1 MVICF
6 KTIYLITVA
15 AVQTRT
21 GSVLVM
27 LPYSGSSPLPLAE
40 RPARSSAA
48 TPPSGT
54 DMFPCATWRCFG
66 PGALKYNHQQK
77 PITSQLRSECYSQG
91 CVKVK
96 TSHMKYAT
104 GKEDLFTELSKR
116 RRGGYTWAFLTGKR
130 LVDIPFYSLQE
141 AHSLRLRQSQ
151 SSYDTNAWSGG
162 GAPSYS
168 VKQRSHFL
176 GEKY

>member
-1 MVICF
+1 MQAG
-6 KTIYLITVA
+6 TSLVA
-15 AVQTRT
+15 VK
-21 GSVLVM
+21 
-27 LPYSGSSPLPLAE
+27 LPYSGSSPLPLAG

-54 DMFPCATWRCFG
+54 DMSPCVTWRCSG
-66 PGALKYNHQQK
+66 PGALKYNHHHK
-77 PITSQLRSECYSQG
+77 HRTSQLRSECYSQG

-96 TSHMKYAT
+96 TSQMKYAT
-104 GKEDLFTELSKR
+104 GKEDLFTELSRR

-130 LVDIPFYSLQE
+130 LVDISFYSLQE

-168 VKQRSHFL
+168 LKQRSHFL